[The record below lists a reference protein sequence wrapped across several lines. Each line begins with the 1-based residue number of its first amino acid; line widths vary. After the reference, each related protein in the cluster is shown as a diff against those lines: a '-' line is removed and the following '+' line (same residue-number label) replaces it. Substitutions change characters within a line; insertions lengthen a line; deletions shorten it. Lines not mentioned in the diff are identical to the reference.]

1 MGDLAGA
8 ENHPLAQ
15 QYPCRLPVWW
25 GRHGEVEKDPMKSG
39 VSGRLVVLRIPKQFR
54 RFEGVLARLLKA
66 PKEIRRPLDRMNS
79 MLWEL
84 CDGSRTFVEICSVLD
99 EVFKEEIA
107 PVLHRTT
114 AAIHLLQQNNL
125 LLMLEEP
132 LNNRWLVGPGITP
145 GHQTLDNLP
154 EGLEIDT
161 RSLENECP

>member
-107 PVLHRTT
+107 PVLHHHCCYSPSATKQPPLDARGTSE
-114 AAIHLLQQNNL
+114 QQVACRAWYHARASN
-125 LLMLEEP
+125 
-132 LNNRWLVGPGITP
+132 T
-145 GHQTLDNLP
+145 
-154 EGLEIDT
+154 
-161 RSLENECP
+161 